1 MTAKRL
7 TVAGTTVSVQQYS
20 FSSHVV
26 IFQKL
31 EEMEINNIQHNPV
44 LGKSSIKINDD
55 IKVGET
61 I

>member
-7 TVAGTTVSVQQYS
+7 TVAGTMVSARQYS
-20 FSSHVV
+20 FSPHV
-26 IFQKL
+26 ICQKL
-31 EEMEINNIQHNPV
+31 EEMEINKTQHNPV

-55 IKVGET
+55 LKVGET

>member
-7 TVAGTTVSVQQYS
+7 TVAGTLVSVQQFS
-20 FSSHVV
+20 FSSHV

-31 EEMEINNIQHNPV
+31 EEIEINKIQRNPV

-55 IKVGET
+55 IKVCET

>member
-7 TVAGTTVSVQQYS
+7 TVAGTIVRVQQYS

-26 IFQKL
+26 FQKL
-31 EEMEINNIQHNPV
+31 EEMEINKIQHNTV

>member
-1 MTAKRL
+1 M
-7 TVAGTTVSVQQYS
+7 AGTVVRAQQYS

-26 IFQKL
+26 LQKL
-31 EEMEINNIQHNPV
+31 EEMEINKIQHNTV
-44 LGKSSIKINDD
+44 LGKSSIKVNDD

>member
-1 MTAKRL
+1 MTAKNL
-7 TVAGTTVSVQQYS
+7 TVADTIVSAPQSS
-20 FSSHVV
+20 FSPRV

-31 EEMEINNIQHNPV
+31 EEMEINKIQHNPV